1 MAIDCVEN
9 ANPVLVEIGHVQFDV
24 HLLEPGE
31 VFFGERALPEF
42 CLWVAEKHAASQ
54 RSMVASVAEP
64 VACVWAGV
72 GRYRRR

>member
-1 MAIDCVEN
+1 MATDCVEN
-9 ANPVLVEIGHVQFDV
+9 ADPVFIEVGYVQFGV
-24 HLLEPGE
+24 HILEPGE

-64 VACVWAGV
+64 VACVGADV
-72 GRYRRR
+72 GRYGRR